1 MNNKILLVD
10 DELDFAELSKLRLEG
25 SGYEVTTVVSGEEAL
40 VLLKNYTPD
49 LILLDL
55 LLPGMRG
62 EEVCKQLKSDSRL
75 KKIPVILFTASG
87 SDVAKVTEEIRAD
100 DYIRKPFEPEELLR
114 KIKKLIGHTGR

>member
-62 EEVCKQLKSDSRL
+62 KKERYFMYFRPLGNINQSVLLAPKVSRFQ
-75 KKIPVILFTASG
+75 K
-87 SDVAKVTEEIRAD
+87 
-100 DYIRKPFEPEELLR
+100 
-114 KIKKLIGHTGR
+114 